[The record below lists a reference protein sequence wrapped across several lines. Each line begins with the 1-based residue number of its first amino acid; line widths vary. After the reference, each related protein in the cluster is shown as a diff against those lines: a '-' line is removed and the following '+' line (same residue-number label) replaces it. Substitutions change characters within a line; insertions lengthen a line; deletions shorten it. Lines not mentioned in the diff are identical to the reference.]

1 MEFISFCAGFWSIR
15 AKVILILKWKIRKRS
30 YTFMYSRIKN
40 KNLNL
45 NSKASC
51 SIKERLKYI
60 LCTHFDTHMVALI
73 TSKRYN
79 WFK

>member
-1 MEFISFCAGFWSIR
+1 
-15 AKVILILKWKIRKRS
+15 
-30 YTFMYSRIKN
+30 MYSIKKKY

-79 WFK
+79 